1 MEHVLANLLET
12 LRAIEESDPI
22 DFADLP
28 FDEEALREFALR
40 SVLIRHAQLQ
50 HDGMS
55 ERDLNEMY
63 LLSTAKLVL
72 ENLVLNAKLLVAQ
85 DKTADLSRLGVEQ
98 VLARFRLNPKAD

>member
-1 MEHVLANLLET
+1 MEHILANLLET
-12 LRAIEESDPI
+12 LRVIEETDPI

-50 HDGMS
+50 QNGMS

-85 DKTADLSRLGVEQ
+85 GKTADVSGLGVEQ